1 MHKISLPILT
11 NWCTVLLSFPA
22 KWVDFGKILDFCKQ
36 ELKEFQYGTCQPQK
50 KQFQR
55 AEIHLCH
62 YCFPWCLP
70 ESALV
75 FFFFFFGCTIMSGSD
90 NLGASTEPSFN
101 SMKIASLLTT
111 AISISILSLVSTKGK
126 LSWVQKCSNPQH
138 FLYLIILILTFK
150 VSSDCIFDLSHKTDI
165 LFFRQKSWKN
175 FLQ

>member
-1 MHKISLPILT
+1 MYCVALISRQVSGFWQNFGFLQARVKGVSVWHLST
-11 NWCTVLLSFPA
+11 SEEAVSEGWDSFVSLLFPMMSSR
-22 KWVDFGKILDFCKQ
+22 KCSSI
-36 ELKEFQYGTCQPQK
+36 
-50 KQFQR
+50 
-55 AEIHLCH
+55 
-62 YCFPWCLP
+62 
-70 ESALV
+70 
-75 FFFFFFGCTIMSGSD
+75 FFFFFGCTIMSGSD